1 MIKETTVSWLEI
13 PYITL
18 TFCLR
23 FLKPSEVPEQKV
35 SALRGGLGE
44 MLLRKNCVADR
55 NCDECRFQ
63 DSCIVWNAFYTP
75 MRFKPAYMTGK
86 ESLGYLIECDNQETD
101 MDPRHGF
108 VFRLKLFGRNI
119 ALFSQYLDAFWQL
132 GQAGIGKD
140 HAGYLYRSERERRA
154 GMKLLIE
161 MTLQSDAVFGN
172 GLSIPGGE
180 DIATQMDDAGFPY
193 LKGNTFKGIFR
204 EELINLLSWTGKDTA
219 ETDHIVCTLMGEGGS
234 ELLDES
240 RKVSFSDLVVH
251 PLLRS
256 AAEEETGDL
265 SEHKAMFTYTRDF
278 TSLENGMAKEGSLR
292 QCRCVKSGFHF
303 YGTCV
308 CDAQDAELVKEVL
321 GLIKWVGTMRNRGFG
336 EVSICVEDQHE

>member
-1 MIKETTVSWLEI
+1 
-13 PYITL
+13 
-18 TFCLR
+18 
-23 FLKPSEVPEQKV
+23 
-35 SALRGGLGE
+35 
-44 MLLRKNCVADR
+44 
-55 NCDECRFQ
+55 
-63 DSCIVWNAFYTP
+63 
-75 MRFKPAYMTGK
+75 
-86 ESLGYLIECDNQETD
+86 
-101 MDPRHGF
+101 
-108 VFRLKLFGRNI
+108 
-119 ALFSQYLDAFWQL
+119 
-132 GQAGIGKD
+132 
-140 HAGYLYRSERERRA
+140 
-154 GMKLLIE
+154 MKLLIE

-204 EELINLLSWTGKDTA
+204 EELINLLGWTGKDTA

-292 QCRCVKSGFHF
+292 QCRCVNFIF
-303 YGTCV
+303 T
-308 CDAQDAELVKEVL
+308 ALVSAMHRML
-321 GLIKWVGTMRNRGFG
+321 NW
-336 EVSICVEDQHE
+336 

>member
-1 MIKETTVSWLEI
+1 MINGTTVSWLEI

-23 FLKPSEVPEQKV
+23 FLNPSEVPEQKV

-140 HAGYLYRSERERRA
+140 HARFEIAAVLSEDESVILDENQITYLRENGSLESEGDAAGKRSMSA
-154 GMKLLIE
+154 GL
-161 MTLQSDAVFGN
+161 TSSHPWPFGRIASISMILMQM
-172 GLSIPGGE
+172 LSGE
-180 DIATQMDDAGFPY
+180 LY
-193 LKGNTFKGIFR
+193 
-204 EELINLLSWTGKDTA
+204 TGKF
-219 ETDHIVCTLMGEGGS
+219 
-234 ELLDES
+234 
-240 RKVSFSDLVVH
+240 R
-251 PLLRS
+251 
-256 AAEEETGDL
+256 
-265 SEHKAMFTYTRDF
+265 
-278 TSLENGMAKEGSLR
+278 
-292 QCRCVKSGFHF
+292 
-303 YGTCV
+303 
-308 CDAQDAELVKEVL
+308 
-321 GLIKWVGTMRNRGFG
+321 
-336 EVSICVEDQHE
+336 

>member
-1 MIKETTVSWLEI
+1 
-13 PYITL
+13 
-18 TFCLR
+18 
-23 FLKPSEVPEQKV
+23 
-35 SALRGGLGE
+35 
-44 MLLRKNCVADR
+44 
-55 NCDECRFQ
+55 
-63 DSCIVWNAFYTP
+63 
-75 MRFKPAYMTGK
+75 
-86 ESLGYLIECDNQETD
+86 
-101 MDPRHGF
+101 
-108 VFRLKLFGRNI
+108 
-119 ALFSQYLDAFWQL
+119 
-132 GQAGIGKD
+132 
-140 HAGYLYRSERERRA
+140 
-154 GMKLLIE
+154 MKLLIE

-204 EELINLLSWTGKDTA
+204 EELINLLGWTGKDTA

-240 RKVSFSDLVVH
+240 RKVSFSDLVLH

-256 AAEEETGDL
+256 AAEKETEDL

-308 CDAQDAELVKEVL
+308 CDAQDAELL